1 MLRDEATEH
10 RFSRG
15 LQLRDAGSEAHPV
28 VAAWCAGGVCSSG
41 GGEPGGRRSSG
52 IQALGVTGHGGRG
65 RWALRVAGV
74 TRNTRRQRAQVEELG
89 STKLTVHGGGRSSG
103 SAGQLARGR
112 NQVHGV
118 RGREEEL
125 TRSRLEQTASSGE
138 VEREPNGVGDRRW
151 PEVKTT
157 AMAALQ
163 GLPRCVS

>member
-1 MLRDEATEH
+1 MLGDGATEH
-10 RFSRG
+10 HFARG

-28 VAAWCAGGVCSSG
+28 VAAWCAGGVCNSG

-103 SAGQLARGR
+103 SVRTPTRCHIDLACNTSCHIAASCTVFPRVSPYQAR
-112 NQVHGV
+112 DCLRLLAHVYDSVASIHMI
-118 RGREEEL
+118 
-125 TRSRLEQTASSGE
+125 RSPG
-138 VEREPNGVGDRRW
+138 
-151 PEVKTT
+151 
-157 AMAALQ
+157 
-163 GLPRCVS
+163 

>member
-1 MLRDEATEH
+1 MLGDGATEH
-10 RFSRG
+10 RFARG

-52 IQALGVTGHGGRG
+52 IQALGEPGG

-74 TRNTRRQRAQVEELG
+74 TSNTRRQQAQVEELG

-125 TRSRLEQTASSGE
+125 TRSRLEQTASSG
-138 VEREPNGVGDRRW
+138 RRRRRQIDGGGPRW
-151 PEVKTT
+151 PRRGT
-157 AMAALQ
+157 AELAASR
-163 GLPRCVS
+163 GFRCLSSG